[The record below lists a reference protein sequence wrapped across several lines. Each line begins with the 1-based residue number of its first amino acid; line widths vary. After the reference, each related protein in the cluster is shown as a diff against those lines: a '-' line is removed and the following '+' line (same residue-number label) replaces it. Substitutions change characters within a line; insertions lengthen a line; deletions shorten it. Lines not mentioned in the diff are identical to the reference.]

1 LEWFV
6 TAAPVQLWDDNPST
20 LDLLGFDAV
29 VQPVVAA
36 LEQPDLD
43 PLTISVQSPWGG
55 GKSTVLEL
63 LNLQLIDVK
72 KYIVVRTSPWEYDD
86 HDDVRGTL
94 IAEVLAGIE
103 ASIKDDAALKE
114 KVKHKVTDLARRIS
128 WGRVA
133 HALAKGAITMQWDY
147 DEMMKAFTPK
157 DAASPDSMAGFRAS
171 YKELLDLLPQVERV
185 IVLVDDLDR
194 CLPDAVTATLEAIK
208 LFLSVKKMVFVLAAD
223 QEMIR
228 DAIAASLGASSRS
241 ERFAQRYLEKIVQL
255 PIALPRLAPADAEAY
270 IGLLLAGRKRPDDAA
285 LKELAAHVTTRR
297 NSGSSPLLA
306 DFTKLDWAPADS
318 DLTLAAQL
326 ALGLRADRLA
336 NPRQIKRFLNAFG
349 VRESIARSRGVAV
362 PVDVLVKMLLLEDQH
377 RSSFETLA
385 ATPTLERTAFLQSW
399 ESWAHSAPDAPG
411 EPPTGIAT
419 ETRHWAASRPSLID
433 VQLGN
438 YLTLAASLLDV
449 STGSQ
454 VSDATVALVRRLL
467 SESQADRESA
477 AEALGQRPVDE
488 QRAALPLL
496 FAEARRGGD
505 ATTVVTSACLWA
517 RQSTD
522 LVDTIAASVRE
533 DCWGLRLTSGAVVD
547 LFGSGLPALQQL
559 TRDAAEDA
567 TLDPAT
573 RQAALEEI
581 GAPDGH

>member
-1 LEWFV
+1 M
-6 TAAPVQLWDDNPST
+6 TAAPIQLWDDNPST

-29 VQPVVAA
+29 VQPVLAA

-63 LNLQLIDVK
+63 LYLQLKDQKRYV
-72 KYIVVRTSPWEYDD
+72 VVRTSPWEYDD

-94 IAEVLAGIE
+94 ITEVLAGIE
-103 ASIKDDAALKE
+103 ASVKDNAALKDRVKQ
-114 KVKHKVTDLARRIS
+114 KVSDLARRIS

-133 HALAKGAITMQWDY
+133 HALAKGAITMQWNY
-147 DEMMKAFTPK
+147 DEMIKAFTPK
-157 DAASPDSMAGFRAS
+157 DAASPDSMAGFRGS
-171 YKELLDLLPQVERV
+171 YKELLDLIPHAERV

-228 DAIAASLGASSRS
+228 EAIAASLGATNRS

-285 LKELAAHVTTRR
+285 LEALAAHVTSRR

-306 DFTKLDWAPADS
+306 DFAQLAWAPSDG

-326 ALGLRADRLA
+326 AQGLRADRLA
-336 NPRQIKRFLNAFG
+336 NPRQIKRFLNAYG
-349 VRESIARSRGVAV
+349 VRQSIASSRGVNV
-362 PVDVLVKMLLLEDQH
+362 PADVLIKMLLLEDQH

-385 ATPTLERTAFLQSW
+385 ATPMLERAALLQTW
-399 ESWAHSAPDAPG
+399 EEWAHDAADAPQQ
-411 EPPTGIAT
+411 PPAGVAV
-419 ETRHWAASRPSLID
+419 ETKHWADSSPSLTG
-433 VQLGN
+433 VELGN
-438 YLTLAASLLDV
+438 YLNLAASLLDV
-449 STGSQ
+449 STGTQ
-454 VSDATVALVRRLL
+454 VSDATVALVRRLV
-467 SESQADRESA
+467 SESQADREAA

-488 QRAALPLL
+488 QRAALTLL
-496 FAEARRGGD
+496 FTEARRSDD
-505 ATTVVTSACLWA
+505 ATTVVAGACLWA
-517 RQSTD
+517 QQSAD
-522 LVDTIAASVRE
+522 LVDAIATGVRE
-533 DCWGLRLTSGAVVD
+533 DCWGQRLTSGAVVD
-547 LFGSGLPALQQL
+547 LFSSAVPALQQL
-559 TRDAAEDA
+559 VRDAAQDQ
-567 TLDPAT
+567 TLDAAT
-573 RQAALEEI
+573 RQAAEEEI
-581 GAPDGH
+581 GVSGGN

>member
-1 LEWFV
+1 M
-6 TAAPVQLWDDNPST
+6 TAAQIQLWDDNPST

-29 VQPVVAA
+29 VQPVLAA

-63 LNLQLIDVK
+63 LYLQLKDQKRYV
-72 KYIVVRTSPWEYDD
+72 VVRTSPWEYDD

-94 IAEVLAGIE
+94 ITEVLAGIE
-103 ASIKDDAALKE
+103 TSVKDNAALKA
-114 KVKHKVTDLARRIS
+114 KVKQKVTDLARRIS

-133 HALAKGAITMQWDY
+133 HALAKGAITMQWNY
-147 DEMMKAFTPK
+147 DEMIKAFTPK

-171 YKELLDLLPQVERV
+171 YEELLDLIPQAERV

-228 DAIAASLGASSRS
+228 EAIAASLGASNRS

-285 LKELAAHVTTRR
+285 MKELAAHVTNRR

-306 DFTKLDWAPADS
+306 DFSQLAWAPLDS

-326 ALGLRADRLA
+326 ARGLRADRLA
-336 NPRQIKRFLNAFG
+336 NPRQIKRFLNAYG
-349 VRESIARSRGVAV
+349 VRQSIGSSRGLNV
-362 PVDVLVKMLLLEDQH
+362 PADVLVKMLLLEDQH

-385 ATPTLERTAFLQSW
+385 ATPTLERSALLQSW
-399 ESWAHSAPDAPG
+399 EEWAHAPADASNQ
-411 EPPTGIAT
+411 PPAGVAV
-419 ETRHWAASRPSLID
+419 ETKHWADSPPSLTG
-433 VQLGN
+433 VQQLGN
-438 YLTLAASLLDV
+438 YLNLAASLLDV
-449 STGSQ
+449 TTGTQ

-467 SESQADRESA
+467 SESQADREAA
-477 AEALGQRPVDE
+477 AEALGQRPLDE
-488 QRAALPLL
+488 QRAALSLL
-496 FAEARRGGD
+496 FTEARRSDD
-505 ATTVVTSACLWA
+505 ATIIVAGACLWA
-517 RQSTD
+517 QQSTD
-522 LVDTIAASVRE
+522 LVDVIAAGVRE
-533 DCWGLRLTSGAVVD
+533 DCWGQRLTSGAVVD
-547 LFGSGLPALQQL
+547 LFSSAIPALQQL
-559 TRDAAEDA
+559 VRDAAQDT

-573 RQAALEEI
+573 RQAAEDEI
-581 GAPDGH
+581 GASGGH